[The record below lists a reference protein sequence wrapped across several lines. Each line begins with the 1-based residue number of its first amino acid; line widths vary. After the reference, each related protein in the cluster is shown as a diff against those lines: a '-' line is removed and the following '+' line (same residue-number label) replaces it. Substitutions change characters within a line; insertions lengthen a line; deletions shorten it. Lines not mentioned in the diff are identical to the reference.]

1 MPILCWFKN
10 DLRVHDNEMLYRAA
24 QIGEALLCVYCIDP
38 KNYRHLNLGFRKA
51 DIVRYQFLV
60 QCLADLK
67 IQLQSLGGNLLVV
80 QGHPEIEISKLVEQY
95 KISEIYAEEEHAEE
109 ELKMVEKVRTALP
122 DSCELN
128 FFWGRT
134 LYHKDDIPYE
144 IDKIPLV
151 SKTYRI
157 KTTKETEVRKCL
169 PRISGVNFYPLNDYG
184 SLPDFESVAEGTI
197 EPQRTEPFV
206 KGGETEALKRLQ
218 HYFYD
223 TEQLTAYKWT
233 RNKSLG
239 MDYSSKLSPYLA
251 LGCISPRY
259 IYYEVKK
266 YEEKTKKK
274 YGTWWFVF
282 ELVWRD
288 FFIFRHMR
296 VGAELYSK
304 KGFKGKSVEF
314 EDSKELFERWCKGRT
329 GIPFVDAH
337 MRKLNQTGYMSNRGR
352 VNCAS
357 FLIHDYKV
365 DWRWGAAYFESKLID
380 YDVSVNWMNW
390 HMQAFE
396 IWYTN
401 PIHQSNKYNA
411 QDYIRKWVP
420 ELSDLDDVSI
430 LIPWESGIKDYPV
443 PAELY
448 SKWQRSINTI
458 KKIKTKE
465 KNQ

>member
-1 MPILCWFKN
+1 MPILYWFKN
-10 DLRVHDNEMLYRAA
+10 DLRLHDNE
-24 QIGEALLCVYCIDP
+24 ALFHAVESGNEMVLVYCIDP
-38 KNYRHLNLGFRKA
+38 NSYRHLALGFRKV
-51 DIVRYQFLV
+51 DKVRHEFLL
-60 QCLADLK
+60 QCLGDLRNR
-67 IQLQSLGGNLLVV
+67 LQNLGGNLLVV
-80 QGHPEIEISKLVEQY
+80 QGYPDFEIPKIVEQNN
-95 KISEIYAEEEHAEE
+95 ISEIYAEEEHAEE
-109 ELKMVEKVRTALP
+109 ELEMVEKVRNALP
-122 DSCELN
+122 DFCKLN

-134 LYHKDDIPYE
+134 LYHKDDIPYA
-144 IDKIPLV
+144 IDEIPLI

-157 KTTKETEVRKCL
+157 KTTKETDVRECL
-169 PRISGVNFYPLNDYG
+169 LTITTINFDSLDNYG
-184 SLPDFESVAEGTI
+184 GMPDFESITKRTI
-197 EPQRTEPFV
+197 EPRNTEPFV

-239 MDYSSKLSPYLA
+239 MDYSSKFSPYLA

-259 IYYEVKK
+259 IYHEVKK

-296 VGAELYSK
+296 VGAKLYSK
-304 KGFKGKSVEF
+304 EGFIGKKVDF
-314 EDSKELFERWCKGRT
+314 KDSKELFDRWCKGIT

-352 VNCAS
+352 VNCSS
-357 FLIHDYKV
+357 FLIHDYKI
-365 DWRWGAAYFESKLID
+365 DWRWGAGYFESKLID

-411 QDYIRKWVP
+411 QEYIRKWVP
-420 ELSDLDDVSI
+420 ELAELDDISI
-430 LIPWESGIKDYPV
+430 LIPWESDVTGYPKPV
-443 PAELY
+443 ELF

-458 KKIKTKE
+458 NKNKPKE
-465 KNQ
+465 NTQ